1 MSKKTFKFH
10 VEFDMRYVLDTTIL
24 TPEKLEEIHNQN
36 RKEFSGIDV
45 RTPEGFEE
53 MCRRAI
59 VSVIRNVLRT
69 ELNDGD
75 YNESISASPVKMTL
89 IK

>member
-10 VEFDMRYVLDTTIL
+10 VEFDMRYVLDTTVL

-59 VSVIRNVLRT
+59 VIVIRNVLRT
-69 ELNDGD
+69 ELTHGSD
-75 YNESISASPVKMTL
+75 NESISASPVKMTL